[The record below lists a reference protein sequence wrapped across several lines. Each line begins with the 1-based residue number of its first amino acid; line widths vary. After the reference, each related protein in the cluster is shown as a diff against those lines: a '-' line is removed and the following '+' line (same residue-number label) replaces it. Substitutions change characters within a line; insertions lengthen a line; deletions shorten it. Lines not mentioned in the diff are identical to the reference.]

1 MLITTI
7 LPDPIVGFP
16 FLLGGLQ
23 EGRRGHVTSSG
34 QWDMVEVKCVTS
46 WPKNLIASM
55 RLPGKLP
62 LGHLSIWGFFKN
74 KATGTTGLIH
84 GGELP

>member
-7 LPDPIVGFP
+7 LPDPIGFP
-16 FLLGGLQ
+16 FLPGGLQ

-34 QWDMVEVKCVTS
+34 KWDMMEVKCVTS

-55 RLPGKLP
+55 RLP
-62 LGHLSIWGFFKN
+62 LGHLSIWGFLKN